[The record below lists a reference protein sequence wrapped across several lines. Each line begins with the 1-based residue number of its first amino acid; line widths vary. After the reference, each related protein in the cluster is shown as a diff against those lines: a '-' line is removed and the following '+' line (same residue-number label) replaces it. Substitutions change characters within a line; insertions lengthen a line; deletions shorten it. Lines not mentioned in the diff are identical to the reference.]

1 MKVKFNPS
9 TLCGEMPAPPS
20 KSMAHRLLICAA
32 LSGKS
37 CKISGLAGS
46 DDINATVGCLN
57 ALGVTVNDGTVD
69 AGALFSKTD
78 TLDCNESGST
88 LRFMI
93 PLCLTAGRDIT
104 LVGSERLFSRSLEVY
119 DKLCKEYG
127 FKFEQSK
134 NSVTVNGSLK
144 AGKYTVRGDIS
155 SQFISGLMFVL
166 PLLSGDSEI
175 EITGKSESVPYIDM
189 TVQAQSIFGVCV
201 ERRENIIKIR
211 GNQSYK
217 PTDASVEGDCSN
229 AAFFAAMGIEVKGL
243 DPNTLQ
249 GDYIFYEYF
258 DRLKKGCPT
267 LDIGQCPD
275 LAPVLMAV
283 ASINNGATLINT
295 ARLKIKESDRGTAM
309 ATELAKLGVAVTV
322 KENEIQVGCGIVPP
336 KEPICSHGDHRI
348 VMAMAVLLLKTGGDI
363 LGAEAVNKSLPDFFE
378 RITALGAKV
387 SYEA

>member
-1 MKVKFNPS
+1 MQ
-9 TLCGEMPAPPS
+9 APPS

-32 LSGKS
+32 LSGER
-37 CKISGLAGS
+37 CEISGLAES
-46 DDINATVGCLN
+46 DDINATAGCLKS
-57 ALGVTVNDGTVD
+57 LGVTVKNGTVD
-69 AGALFSKTD
+69 GSALFSKTD

-93 PLCLTAGRDIT
+93 PLCLMTGKDIT
-104 LVGSERLFSRSLEVY
+104 LGGSERLFSRSLEVY
-119 DKLCKEYG
+119 RKICDDGG
-127 FKFEQSK
+127 FKFELCK
-134 NSVTVNGSLK
+134 NSVTVNGRL
-144 AGKYTVRGDIS
+144 APGKYSVRGDIS

-175 EITGKSESVPYIDM
+175 EITGKPESVPYIDM
-189 TVQAQSIFGVCV
+189 TAQAQSIFGVCV
-201 ERRENIIKIR
+201 ERKENIIKIR
-211 GNQSYK
+211 GNQKYK
-217 PTDASVEGDCSN
+217 PTDATVEGDCSN
-229 AAFFAAMGIEVKGL
+229 AAFFAAMGAEVTGL
-243 DPNTLQ
+243 DPDTLQ
-249 GDYIFYEYF
+249 GDYVFYDYF
-258 DRLKKGCPT
+258 DRLKKGRPT

-283 ASINNGATLINT
+283 AAQNNGVTLTNT